1 MRVGSF
7 ILELSVTISILGRR
21 TVGKGSGDLDDDASV
36 VDMTIFCIMP
46 ELRNQ
51 NAFF

>member
-1 MRVGSF
+1 MRVGSL
-7 ILELSVTISILGRR
+7 ILEPSITISISGHRA
-21 TVGKGSGDLDDDASV
+21 VGKGPGDLGDGKSV
-36 VDMTIFCIMP
+36 AHMMIFCIMP

>member
-1 MRVGSF
+1 MTFGSF
-7 ILELSVTISILGRR
+7 ILALSVIISVLGHR
-21 TVGKGSGDLDDDASV
+21 TVGKGSGDLVDGASV
-36 VDMTIFCIMP
+36 AHMTIFCIMP

>member
-1 MRVGSF
+1 MTVGSF
-7 ILELSVTISILGRR
+7 ILELSVTISVLGRK

-36 VDMTIFCIMP
+36 ADTTIFCITP

>member
-7 ILELSVTISILGRR
+7 ILELSVTISVLGRK

-36 VDMTIFCIMP
+36 ADTTIFCITP